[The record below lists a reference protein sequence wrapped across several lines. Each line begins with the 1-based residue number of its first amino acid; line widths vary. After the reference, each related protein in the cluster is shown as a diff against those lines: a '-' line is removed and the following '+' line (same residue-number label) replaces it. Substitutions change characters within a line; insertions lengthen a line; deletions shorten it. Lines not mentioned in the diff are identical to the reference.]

1 MIIKACKL
9 LQNLLIKVSL
19 RKVKLFWKSS
29 RWQNGKNWKR
39 GKSEGSEFDFFLFGF
54 LALFLSVLDFFHGF
68 IFVLD
73 MHFGHFDHVKF
84 PISIFF
90 SKKFLA
96 FFLNCFQK
104 FGLTLSETCDF
115 DDNKNTSNNGHN

>member
-1 MIIKACKL
+1 LKK
-9 LQNLLIKVSL
+9 
-19 RKVKLFWKSS
+19 
-29 RWQNGKNWKR
+29 

-73 MHFGHFDHVKF
+73 MHFGHFDHMKF
-84 PISIFF
+84 PISILF

-96 FFLNCFQK
+96 FFFDCFEK
-104 FGLTLSETCDF
+104 LSFALSEACDF
-115 DDNKNTSNNGHN
+115 DDDEDTSNNGHN